1 MDVREDIGRRFQE
14 VSIQILT
21 ASRNELY
28 MDQRYLALALGGLE
42 FAVTTQL
49 EGIGTDGARIV
60 VHPKI
65 LADLYEKNRLLV
77 NRIYLHQVY
86 HCLFRHIFKR
96 IRPQTELWML
106 ACDIA
111 VELLIDSQ
119 NMRSVRVPRNRLRE
133 NVREELT
140 RKLKVL
146 NAEGIYRVLTEGAAD
161 GTGLSGVNL
170 ARLQQE
176 FCVDDHSLW
185 PSRMLD
191 EKHPKLPQKSVIL
204 KNRWDDISSK
214 TQTDMESFSSE
225 VSSGGG
231 DLLEETRVENRERYE
246 YRSFL
251 RKFAAIREEMHIDM
265 DSWDSILYS
274 LGLQMYGNMPL
285 IEPVESREVKK
296 IDEFVI
302 VIDTSMS
309 VSGRLVHSFLEQTY
323 SVLSEAES
331 YLHKVN
337 IRILQC
343 DEQVLSDEK
352 ITSRQ
357 ELEDYMEHFR
367 LLGEGGTDFRPAFEY
382 VERLILENQFQDLRG
397 LLYFTDGKGIYP
409 KKRPPF
415 ETAFIFCEE
424 SCETAQVPPWAIRL
438 ILPREDL
445 EVDAKE
451 MKDAR
456 FVWAEDEV

>member
-1 MDVREDIGRRFQE
+1 MDVREDIGRRFTE
-14 VSIQILT
+14 VSVQILT

-28 MDQRYLALALGGLE
+28 MDQHYLALALGGLE

-49 EGIGTDGARIV
+49 EGIGTDGEHLV
-60 VHPKI
+60 VNPKV
-65 LADLYEKNRLLV
+65 LADLYERNRLLV

-96 IRPQTELWML
+96 IRPRQEYWML

-111 VELLIDSQ
+111 VELLMDSQ
-119 NMRSVRVPRNRLRE
+119 NMRSVRTARNRFRE

-140 RKLKVL
+140 RKLRVL
-146 NAEGIYRVLTEGAAD
+146 NAEGIYRVLTEGAEW
-161 GTGLSGVNL
+161 SEPSRL
-170 ARLQQE
+170 ARLRQE
-176 FCVDDHSLW
+176 FCVDNHSLW
-185 PSRMLD
+185 PAWKID
-191 EKHPKLPQKSVIL
+191 EKHPKLPPKSVIL
-204 KNRWDDISSK
+204 KNKWDDISSK

-225 VSSGGG
+225 ASSGGG

-246 YRSFL
+246 YRAFL

-323 SVLSEAES
+323 SILSESES

-357 ELEDYMEHFR
+357 ELEEYMEHFR

-382 VERLILENQFQDLRG
+382 VEKLILENQFQDLRG

-438 ILPREDL
+438 ILPGEDL
-445 EVDAKE
+445 EVDGKNL
-451 MKDAR
+451 KDAR
-456 FVWAEDEV
+456 FVWAQDED

>member
-1 MDVREDIGRRFQE
+1 MDVREDIGRRFTE
-14 VSIQILT
+14 VSVQILT

-28 MDQRYLALALGGLE
+28 MDQHYLALALGGLE

-49 EGIGTDGARIV
+49 EGIGTDGEHLV
-60 VHPKI
+60 VNPKV
-65 LADLYEKNRLLV
+65 LADLYERNRLLV

-96 IRPQTELWML
+96 IRPRQEYWML

-111 VELLIDSQ
+111 VELLMDSQ
-119 NMRSVRVPRNRLRE
+119 NMRSVRTARNRFRE

-140 RKLKVL
+140 RKLRVL
-146 NAEGIYRVLTEGAAD
+146 NAEGIYRVLTEGAEW
-161 GTGLSGVNL
+161 SEPSRL
-170 ARLQQE
+170 ARLRQE
-176 FCVDDHSLW
+176 FCVDNHSLW
-185 PSRMLD
+185 PAWKID
-191 EKHPKLPQKSVIL
+191 EKHPKLPPKSVIL
-204 KNRWDDISSK
+204 KNKWDDISSK

-225 VSSGGG
+225 ASSGGG

-323 SVLSEAES
+323 SILSESES

-357 ELEDYMEHFR
+357 ELEEYMEHFR

-382 VERLILENQFQDLRG
+382 VEKLILENQFQDLRG

-445 EVDAKE
+445 EVDGKNL
-451 MKDAR
+451 KDAR
-456 FVWAEDEV
+456 FVWAQDED

>member
-1 MDVREDIGRRFQE
+1 MDVREDIGRRFTE
-14 VSIQILT
+14 VSVQILT

-28 MDQRYLALALGGLE
+28 MDQHYLALALGGLE

-49 EGIGTDGARIV
+49 EGIGTDGEHLV
-60 VHPKI
+60 VNPKV
-65 LADLYEKNRLLV
+65 LADLYERNRLLV

-96 IRPQTELWML
+96 IRPRQEYWML

-111 VELLIDSQ
+111 VELLMDSQ
-119 NMRSVRVPRNRLRE
+119 NMRSVRTARNRFRE

-140 RKLKVL
+140 RKLRVL
-146 NAEGIYRVLTEGAAD
+146 NAEGIYRVLTEGAEW
-161 GTGLSGVNL
+161 SEPSRL
-170 ARLQQE
+170 ARLRQE
-176 FCVDDHSLW
+176 FCVDNHSLW
-185 PSRMLD
+185 PAWKID
-191 EKHPKLPQKSVIL
+191 EKHPKLPPKSVIL
-204 KNRWDDISSK
+204 KNKWDDISSK

-225 VSSGGG
+225 ASSGGG

-323 SVLSEAES
+323 SILSESES

-357 ELEDYMEHFR
+357 ELEEYMEHFR

-382 VERLILENQFQDLRG
+382 VEKLILENQFQDLRG

-438 ILPREDL
+438 ILPGEDL
-445 EVDAKE
+445 EVDGKNL
-451 MKDAR
+451 KDAR
-456 FVWAEDEV
+456 FVWAQDED

>member
-1 MDVREDIGRRFQE
+1 MDIREDIGRRFVQ
-14 VSIQILT
+14 VSEQILT
-21 ASRNELY
+21 ASRNQLY
-28 MDQRYLALALGGLE
+28 MDQHYLALALGGLE
-42 FAVTTQL
+42 FSVTTSL
-49 EGIGTDGARIV
+49 EGIGTDGAHLV
-60 VHPKI
+60 AHPKI
-65 LADLYEKNRLLV
+65 LADLYERNHLLV
-77 NRIYLHQVY
+77 NRIFLHQVY

-96 IRPQTELWML
+96 IQPDRELWML

-119 NMRSVRVPRNRLRE
+119 NHRSTRTPRNRLRE

-140 RKLKVL
+140 RDTGVL
-146 NAEGIYRVLTEGAAD
+146 TAEGIYRSLVQNRPDAGRLRRLTE
-161 GTGLSGVNL
+161 
-170 ARLQQE
+170 E

-185 PSRMLD
+185 PAWELD
-191 EKHPKLPQKSVIL
+191 EKRPNLPQKSLIL
-204 KNRWDDISSK
+204 KKKWEDLSGRI
-214 TQTDMESFSSE
+214 QTDMESFSTE
-225 VSSGGG
+225 ASSGSG

-251 RKFAAIREEMHIDM
+251 RKFAAIREEMHIDT
-265 DSWDSILYS
+265 DSWDSILYT

-285 IEPVESREVKK
+285 IEPVETREVKK

-309 VSGRLVHSFLEQTY
+309 VSGKLVHSFLEQTY
-323 SVLSEAES
+323 QILSESES

-343 DEQVLSDEK
+343 DEQVLSDVE
-352 ITSRQ
+352 ITSQ
-357 ELEDYMEHFR
+357 EELAEYMQHFR

-382 VERLILENQFQDLRG
+382 VENLIRENRFQDLRG

-409 KKRPPF
+409 KKKPPF

-424 SCETAQVPPWAIRL
+424 SCETEGVPPWAIRL
-438 ILPREDL
+438 VLPREDL
-445 EVDAKE
+445 QPEAKAL
-451 MKDAR
+451 KDAR
-456 FVWAEDEV
+456 FVWEDMA

>member
-14 VSIQILT
+14 VSVQILT

-161 GTGLSGVNL
+161 GTGLSSVNL

-191 EKHPKLPQKSVIL
+191 EKHPKLPPKSVIL

-323 SVLSEAES
+323 SVLSESES
-331 YLHKVN
+331 FLRKVN
-337 IRILQC
+337 IRILMC
-343 DEQVLSDEK
+343 DEQVLSDRK
-352 ITSRQ
+352 IESRKD
-357 ELEDYMEHFR
+357 LEEYMQHIQ
-367 LLGEGGTDFRPAFEY
+367 LVGEGGTDFRPAFAY
-382 VERLILENQFQDLRG
+382 VDDLIRKKQFLSLRG

-409 KKRPPF
+409 AKKPPY
-415 ETAFIFCEE
+415 ETAFIFCAEDYDD
-424 SCETAQVPPWAIRL
+424 SAVPPWAIRL
-438 ILPREDL
+438 ILPAWQL
-445 EVDAKE
+445 EEEK
-451 MKDAR
+451 R
-456 FVWAEDEV
+456 LEDERFIWSDQER

>member
-1 MDVREDIGRRFQE
+1 MDVREDIGRRFTE
-14 VSIQILT
+14 VSVQILT

-28 MDQRYLALALGGLE
+28 MDQHYLALALGGLE

-49 EGIGTDGARIV
+49 EGIGTDGEHLV
-60 VHPKI
+60 VNPKV
-65 LADLYEKNRLLV
+65 LADLYERNRLLV

-96 IRPQTELWML
+96 IRPRQEYWML

-111 VELLIDSQ
+111 VELLMDSQ
-119 NMRSVRVPRNRLRE
+119 NMRSVRTARNRFRE
-133 NVREELT
+133 NVREALT
-140 RKLKVL
+140 RKLRVL
-146 NAEGIYRVLTEGAAD
+146 NAEGIYRVLTEGAEW
-161 GTGLSGVNL
+161 SEPSRL
-170 ARLQQE
+170 ARLRQE
-176 FCVDDHSLW
+176 FCVDNHSLW
-185 PSRMLD
+185 PAWKID
-191 EKHPKLPQKSVIL
+191 EKHPKLPPKSVIL
-204 KNRWDDISSK
+204 KNKWDDISSK

-225 VSSGGG
+225 ASSGGG

-323 SVLSEAES
+323 SILSESES

-357 ELEDYMEHFR
+357 ELEEYMEHFR

-382 VERLILENQFQDLRG
+382 VEKLILENQFQDLRG

-445 EVDAKE
+445 EVDGKNL
-451 MKDAR
+451 KDAR
-456 FVWAEDEV
+456 FVWAQDED

>member
-1 MDVREDIGRRFQE
+1 MDVREDIGRRFKE
-14 VSIQILT
+14 VSMQILT

-28 MDQRYLALALGGLE
+28 MDQHYLALALGGLE

-49 EGIGTDGARIV
+49 EGIGTDGASIV

-96 IRPQTELWML
+96 IRPRKELWML

-119 NMRSVRVPRNRLRE
+119 NMRSVRIPRNRFRE
-133 NVREELT
+133 NVREELS
-140 RKLKVL
+140 RELKVL
-146 NAEGIYRVLTEGAAD
+146 NAEGIYRI
-161 GTGLSGVNL
+161 LSENEPEPG
-170 ARLQQE
+170 RLFRMQQE

-185 PSRMLD
+185 PAWKLD
-191 EKHPKLPQKSVIL
+191 EKHPKLPPRSVIL
-204 KNRWDDISSK
+204 KNKWDDISSK

-225 VSSGGG
+225 ASSGGG

-323 SVLSEAES
+323 SVLSESES

-382 VERLILENQFQDLRG
+382 VEKLILENQFQDLRG
-397 LLYFTDGKGIYP
+397 LLFFTDGKGIYP

-424 SCETAQVPPWAIRL
+424 SCETTQVPPWAIRL

-445 EVDAKE
+445 EVDVKD

-456 FVWAEDEV
+456 FVRAEDEV

>member
-1 MDVREDIGRRFQE
+1 MDVREDIGRRFKE
-14 VSIQILT
+14 VSVRILT

-28 MDQRYLALALGGLE
+28 MDQHYLALALGGLE
-42 FAVTTQL
+42 FVVTTQL
-49 EGIGTDGARIV
+49 EGIGTDGAGIV
-60 VHPKI
+60 AHPKI

-96 IRPQTELWML
+96 IRPHKDLWML

-119 NMRSVRVPRNRLRE
+119 NMRSVRIPRNRFRE
-133 NVREELT
+133 NVREELS
-140 RKLKVL
+140 REIRVL
-146 NAEGIYRVLTEGAAD
+146 NAEGIYRFLTENEPDPG
-161 GTGLSGVNL
+161 
-170 ARLQQE
+170 RLYRMQQE

-185 PSRMLD
+185 PAWKLD
-191 EKHPKLPQKSVIL
+191 ENHPKLPPRSVIL
-204 KNRWDDISSK
+204 KNKWDDISSK

-225 VSSGGG
+225 ASSGGG

-265 DSWDSILYS
+265 DSWDSIMYS
-274 LGLQMYGNMPL
+274 FGLQMYGNMPL

-323 SVLSEAES
+323 SVLSESES

-352 ITSRQ
+352 ITSQQ

-382 VERLILENQFQDLRG
+382 VEKLILENQFQDLRG

-409 KKRPPF
+409 KKRPSF

-424 SCETAQVPPWAIRL
+424 SCETALVPPWAIRL
-438 ILPREDL
+438 ILPGEDL
-445 EVDAKE
+445 EVDAKD

>member
-1 MDVREDIGRRFQE
+1 MDVREDIGRRFTE
-14 VSIQILT
+14 VSVQILT

-28 MDQRYLALALGGLE
+28 MDQHYLALALGGLE

-49 EGIGTDGARIV
+49 EGIGTDGEHLV
-60 VHPKI
+60 VNPKV
-65 LADLYEKNRLLV
+65 LADLYERNRLLV

-96 IRPQTELWML
+96 IRPRQEYWML

-111 VELLIDSQ
+111 VELLMDSQ
-119 NMRSVRVPRNRLRE
+119 NMRSVRTARNRFRE

-140 RKLKVL
+140 RKLRVL
-146 NAEGIYRVLTEGAAD
+146 NAEGIYRVLTEGAEW
-161 GTGLSGVNL
+161 SEPSRL
-170 ARLQQE
+170 ARLRQE
-176 FCVDDHSLW
+176 FCVDNHSLW
-185 PSRMLD
+185 PAWKID
-191 EKHPKLPQKSVIL
+191 EKHPKLPPKSVIL
-204 KNRWDDISSK
+204 KNKWDDISSK

-225 VSSGGG
+225 ASSGGG

-246 YRSFL
+246 YRAFL

-323 SVLSEAES
+323 SILSESES

-357 ELEDYMEHFR
+357 ELEEYMEHFR

-382 VERLILENQFQDLRG
+382 VEKLILENQFQDLRG

-445 EVDAKE
+445 EVDGKNL
-451 MKDAR
+451 KDAR
-456 FVWAEDEV
+456 FVWAQDED

>member
-1 MDVREDIGRRFQE
+1 MNVSEDIGRRFTRISE
-14 VSIQILT
+14 QILT

-28 MDQRYLALALGGLE
+28 MDQHYLALALGGLE
-42 FAVTTQL
+42 YAVTTEL
-49 EGIGTDGARIV
+49 EGIGTDGAHLV

-77 NRIYLHQVY
+77 NRIFLHQVY

-96 IRPQTELWML
+96 IRPQTEMWML

-119 NMRSVRVPRNRLRE
+119 DNRSTRTPRNRFRE
-133 NVREELT
+133 NVREELSGQLT
-140 RKLKVL
+140 VL
-146 NAEGIYRVLTEGAAD
+146 NAEGIYHVLTGSEISPARR
-161 GTGLSGVNL
+161 L
-170 ARLQQE
+170 RLQQE
-176 FCVDDHSLW
+176 FCIDDHSLW
-185 PSRMLD
+185 PAWRLD
-191 EKHPKLPQKSVIL
+191 EKHPNLPPRSVIL
-204 KNRWDDISSK
+204 KKKWDDISGK
-214 TQTDMESFSSE
+214 TQTDMESFSTEASH
-225 VSSGGG
+225 GGG

-251 RKFAAIREEMHIDM
+251 RKFAAIREEMHIDT
-265 DSWDSILYS
+265 DSWDSILYT

-285 IEPVESREVKK
+285 IEPLESREVKK

-309 VSGRLVHSFLEQTY
+309 VSGALVHSFLEQTY
-323 SVLSEAES
+323 RVLSESES
-331 YLHKVN
+331 FLHKVH

-352 ITSRQ
+352 ITSRE
-357 ELEDYMEHFR
+357 ELESYMEHFR
-367 LLGEGGTDFRPAFEY
+367 LFGEGGTDFRPAFAY
-382 VERLILENQFQDLRG
+382 VEQLIREGQFQDLRG

-409 KKRPPF
+409 KKKPPY

-424 SCETAQVPPWAIRL
+424 SCDVSQVPPWAIRL

-445 EVDAKE
+445 EADAKE
-451 MKDAR
+451 LKDAR
-456 FVWAEDEV
+456 FIWTDEQL